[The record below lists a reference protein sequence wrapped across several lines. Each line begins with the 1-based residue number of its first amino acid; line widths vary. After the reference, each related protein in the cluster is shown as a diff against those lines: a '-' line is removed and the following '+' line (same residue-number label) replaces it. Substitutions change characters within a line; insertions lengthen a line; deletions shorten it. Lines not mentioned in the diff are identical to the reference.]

1 MIALPVLTVLLALS
15 AGPDAVPA
23 QPVSPTSPA
32 ATASAPSAGALVPS
46 VTRRI
51 EGRVTFATA
60 TAGYL
65 DAGALEGVAAGQV
78 IRLTRGGQPSGTCT
92 VRETADHSATC
103 TGTGVRAGDRFALDT
118 TVPGVSPVAKMAP
131 IPTEEEQES
140 RLVQVTGTP
149 LTVVEAK
156 AQPREVTIGSLPTV
170 RGDLGYA
177 VWLASPG
184 GPGDSQRIQLDVQVN
199 GLDVFE
205 GFKLFADARLMQWTQ
220 RDVTYVPG
228 SSTQLLVYDLELAQ
242 RDPTRK
248 WSAAFGRVQPWFVP
262 GATVFDG
269 AQGGV
274 RLGRNEIGVFGG
286 LVPDPW
292 TTEPTTSR
300 YTGGVYAN
308 FEAPIGSTLLAG
320 SARAAVVQNPE
331 IGRHYEG
338 ELLLNYWAGGLFSA
352 SGDLRM
358 GFGDVKAPNFIDA
371 ARISLTLRP
380 VPVFWLSAGFSYW
393 GLSIPNSEP
402 IATYPGPSRR
412 ADGTVGVDATPW
424 LRVAALGGWVDD
436 LTSFVSHSYV
446 GPEVTFTTILAGLS
460 FGYLKDFGW
469 VDGQSAWGQ
478 IAWAPT
484 SSTRLT
490 GRVSWFQTTETIG
503 GASSASASNEF
514 GVTLNAT
521 VGLTRWL
528 SLRASVL
535 VRAGLES
542 GDAST
547 PFGTASNLFFV
558 GTY

>member
-1 MIALPVLTVLLALS
+1 MSALPVLALLLAAS
-15 AGPDAVPA
+15 PAPQAAPA
-23 QPVSPTSPA
+23 QPASPA
-32 ATASAPSAGALVPS
+32 PS
-46 VTRRI
+46 VARRV
-51 EGRVTFATA
+51 EGKVTFATA

-65 DAGALEGVAAGQV
+65 DAGALEGVAVGQV
-78 IRLTRGGQPSGTCT
+78 IGLSRGGQPSGTCT

-103 TGTGVRAGDRFALDT
+103 TGAGVRAGDRFAVDT
-118 TVPGVSPVAKMAP
+118 NVSGGAPVAKMAP
-131 IPTEEEQES
+131 IPTDEEEAI
-140 RLVQVTGTP
+140 RLAQVTGTP
-149 LTVVEAK
+149 LTLVEAK
-156 AQPREVTIGSLPTV
+156 VQPRVVTIGNLPTV

-184 GPGDSQRIQLDVQVN
+184 GPGDSQRIQLDIQVN
-199 GLDVFE
+199 GLDAFE
-205 GFKLFADARLMQWTQ
+205 GFKLFADARLMQWTK

-262 GATVFDG
+262 GSTVFDG

-274 RLGRNEIGVFGG
+274 RLGRNEIGIFGG

-292 TTEPTTSR
+292 TTEPTIDR
-300 YTGGVYAN
+300 YTGGVYGN
-308 FEAPIGSTLLAG
+308 FEAPIAGTLLTG
-320 SARAAVVQNPE
+320 SARAAIVQNPA

-338 ELLLNYWAGGLFSA
+338 ELLLNYWVGGIFSA

-358 GFGDVKAPNFIDA
+358 GFGDVKAPTYIDA

-380 VPVFWLSAGFSYW
+380 DPIVWISAGFSYW
-393 GLSIPNSEP
+393 GLFMPNSEP
-402 IATYPGPSRR
+402 IATWPGPSRR

-424 LRVAALGGWVDD
+424 LRLAALGGWVDD
-436 LTSFVSHSYV
+436 LTSFISHSYV
-446 GPEVTFTTILAGLS
+446 GPEVTFTRVLAGLS

-469 VDGQSAWGQ
+469 VEGQSAWGQ
-478 IAWAPT
+478 IAWSPVA
-484 SSTRLT
+484 STRLT
-490 GRVSWFQTTETIG
+490 GRVSWFQTTETING
-503 GASSASASNEF
+503 VSSPAAANE
-514 GVTLNAT
+514 
-521 VGLTRWL
+521 VGLTVNARVGLTSWL

-535 VRAGLES
+535 VRTGLES
-542 GDAST
+542 GDASM